1 MIPLRTLCRPLN
13 LIIGLCVLQLTAVNS
28 QIFTPGHLAV
38 LRVGNGTQA
47 LTSSGNSVFIDQY
60 TEAGTLV
67 NVNVL
72 PDTGAQAVLL
82 SGTSSSEGGL
92 TRSLDFSQ
100 LVFAG
105 YNTNRG
111 SLASSLSSQ
120 SGAVVP
126 RAVATLDAFI
136 NYQLF
141 TGGPTLYSSNNIRG
155 AAGDGANSFWTAG
168 SPGGTFYLNP
178 PQAPVEIQAAN
189 ANTRQV
195 KIVGSN
201 LYFSTQAGTA
211 GIYTFQ
217 GGGLPKS
224 ADNTVLVFG
233 TGANGQPAGFALNLA
248 LTTAYVADQRATA
261 GGIQKWTNNGSAWSL
276 AYSFSTGAGAFDVVA
291 DFSGAAPILYAT
303 TAEASANRLISITDN
318 GPLSM
323 VKVLATAVANEVFR
337 GLDFAP
343 DLRPVVV
350 AQPQTQTVT
359 NGSDVTFSVS
369 VQSKYPVSYQWQKN
383 STNLSGA
390 NAAVLTLQNVSLANQ
405 GSYRVVATN
414 LYGSVVSAAASL
426 TVNQVLNPP
435 TITTQPAGQTVALG
449 GSATLTVVATGTPPL
464 TYQWL
469 FNGASLQSQTNSILN
484 LPNVA
489 QSSQGSYMVIVTNP
503 AGSTN
508 SQPATLSV
516 TVPPPSSF
524 GYAVAG
530 SIYSQNFNSLPNSG
544 TTSVNADN
552 PVKIG
557 ASTYGLANPFD
568 FTFPILPN
576 SVNPNTGVGLGGLG
590 LSNTMPGWYA
600 LGETA
605 SKFGSSAGDQS
616 TGGAISFGL
625 TNSLNASTNRALG
638 LLSTSSTGPTAFG
651 LKLINQTAATLNQIS
666 VHFTGELW
674 RQAAVSKSIAVA
686 YWLDSSATNAFS
698 TNVTSL
704 LPALNVVFAADP
716 AATNPVPVDGTSP
729 VNQLSV
735 GVANQAIAD
744 WPPGAA
750 LWLSWRMTDPAGK
763 GQGIA
768 IDDLVF
774 SAGVSPTSGQP
785 QLSIRQSGSSVVVSW
800 PSSFSTYQLQATS
813 APSVANSWSMVPQ
826 PVIVNNGSN
835 TVTIPLAQSDQFYRL
850 KQ

>member
-1 MIPLRTLCRPLN
+1 
-13 LIIGLCVLQLTAVNS
+13 
-28 QIFTPGHLAV
+28 
-38 LRVGNGTQA
+38 
-47 LTSSGNSVFIDQY
+47 
-60 TEAGTLV
+60 
-67 NVNVL
+67 
-72 PDTGAQAVLL
+72 
-82 SGTSSSEGGL
+82 
-92 TRSLDFSQ
+92 
-100 LVFAG
+100 
-105 YNTNRG
+105 
-111 SLASSLSSQ
+111 
-120 SGAVVP
+120 
-126 RAVATLDAFI
+126 
-136 NYQLF
+136 
-141 TGGPTLYSSNNIRG
+141 
-155 AAGDGANSFWTAG
+155 
-168 SPGGTFYLNP
+168 
-178 PQAPVEIQAAN
+178 
-189 ANTRQV
+189 
-195 KIVGSN
+195 
-201 LYFSTQAGTA
+201 
-211 GIYTFQ
+211 
-217 GGGLPKS
+217 
-224 ADNTVLVFG
+224 
-233 TGANGQPAGFALNLA
+233 
-248 LTTAYVADQRATA
+248 
-261 GGIQKWTNNGSAWSL
+261 
-276 AYSFSTGAGAFDVVA
+276 
-291 DFSGAAPILYAT
+291 
-303 TAEASANRLISITDN
+303 
-318 GPLSM
+318 
-323 VKVLATAVANEVFR
+323 
-337 GLDFAP
+337 
-343 DLRPVVV
+343 
-350 AQPQTQTVT
+350 
-359 NGSDVTFSVS
+359 
-369 VQSKYPVSYQWQKN
+369 
-383 STNLSGA
+383 
-390 NAAVLTLQNVSLANQ
+390 
-405 GSYRVVATN
+405 
-414 LYGSVVSAAASL
+414 
-426 TVNQVLNPP
+426 
-435 TITTQPAGQTVALG
+435 
-449 GSATLTVVATGTPPL
+449 
-464 TYQWL
+464 
-469 FNGASLQSQTNSILN
+469 
-484 LPNVA
+484 
-489 QSSQGSYMVIVTNP
+489 MVIVTNP

-530 SIYSQNFNSLPNSG
+530 SIYSQNFNALPNSG

-686 YWLDSSATNAFS
+686 YWIDSSATNAFS

-774 SAGVSPTSGQP
+774 SAGVSQTSGQP